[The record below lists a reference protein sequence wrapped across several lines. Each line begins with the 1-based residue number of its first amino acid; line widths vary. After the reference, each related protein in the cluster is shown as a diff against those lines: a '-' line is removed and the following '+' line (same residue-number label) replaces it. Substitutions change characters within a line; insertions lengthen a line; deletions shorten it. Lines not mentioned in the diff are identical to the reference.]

1 LARFLALASILLLL
15 CALSPRAE
23 AATPP
28 RERICLALAGG
39 GARGGAHVG
48 VFEVLEEMRIPVD
61 CIAGTSIGS
70 IVGGLYALGYSP
82 GQMSEI
88 IQGMD
93 WEDILND
100 RPERRSISFRRKQDD
115 RFAFFPGEIGIGK
128 DGFQTKAGVF
138 LGSKI
143 DFIFQSLSMEA
154 VGARTFDELKVPY
167 RAVAADLSNGKAVV
181 LDRGDL
187 ARAMRASMALPGFF
201 TPVIIDG
208 RTLVDGGI
216 ADNLPVDVARSIL
229 PGQAVRIIAVDVG
242 TPPDTD
248 LKKLSAVGVL
258 SQTLSIVTEHSVTAQ
273 RASLGPRDLLIT
285 PDLKDIGSGSFQ
297 KLGEAIAAGS
307 AAAKQAAESLRTF
320 SVSEEEYAK
329 FLRHQRREEEQ
340 LLPQVTVDEIEV
352 RGISRLKPQ
361 VVTKRMETKTGQPL
375 DLATLRSDL
384 DRIYML
390 GEFDSVGFEV
400 EEADGDR
407 HRLVVDARPKERG
420 PGYLRFGMGMET
432 SFNGDADVRLLLYYR
447 RPQVNA
453 LGAELKAIGSVGS
466 PTALT
471 AEFFQPLEPTGFW
484 FVAPN
489 ASVTRA
495 QDRLFLPDGTL
506 EVGDETSWD
515 VGLDLGAQLRNWA
528 EIRFGAVLGRAH
540 FETETTSDFVP
551 YGRDVG
557 ALRFDGI
564 IDQIDNVFFPTRGNQ
579 TRLHAFFSRE
589 GLGADVEYEKVS
601 FSTLHAWTLGR
612 DTILAGLELGTDM
625 GSDLPVDDQF
635 TLGGFLRLS
644 GFERARLRGDL
655 AALVTLGDYWR
666 LGQLGPFGKLYAG
679 AAVQAGNTWF
689 DADDVDWNDLV
700 LSGLVFFGVDTR
712 AIPVYLGYGLAEGGE
727 GAIYFF
733 IGSPFL
739 SRSGW
744 AGW

>member
-1 LARFLALASILLLL
+1 MARSLAFASIVLLPCL
-15 CALSPRAE
+15 LSPAPT
-23 AATPP
+23 AAAPA
-28 RERICLALAGG
+28 REKICLALAGG

-82 GQMSEI
+82 EQMSEI

-93 WEDILND
+93 WEDILDD
-100 RPERRSISFRRKQDD
+100 RPERRRISFRRKQDD

-128 DGFQTKAGVF
+128 DGFQTKSGVF

-154 VGARTFDELKVPY
+154 VGAKTFDELKVPY
-167 RAVAADLSNGKAVV
+167 RAVAADLATADAVV

-201 TPVIIDG
+201 TPVVIDG

-216 ADNLPVDVARSIL
+216 ANNLPVDVARGIL
-229 PGQAVRIIAVDVG
+229 PGAPVRIIAVDVG
-242 TPPDTD
+242 TPPDTE

-258 SQTLSIVTEHSVTAQ
+258 SQTLSVVTEQTVIAQ

-285 PDLKDIGSGSFQ
+285 PDLKEVGVGSFQ
-297 KLGEAIAAGS
+297 KLGEAIAAG
-307 AAAKQAAESLRTF
+307 AAAARQAADSLRSF
-320 SVSEEEYAK
+320 SVSDEEYAA
-329 FLRHQRREEEQ
+329 FLKHHRRDQES
-340 LLPQVTVDEIEV
+340 LLPAVTVDEIEV
-352 RGISRLKPQ
+352 RGVDRLKPE
-361 VVTKRMETKTGQPL
+361 VVTRRLNTRTGQPL
-375 DLATLRSDL
+375 DLATLREDL
-384 DRIYML
+384 DRIHML
-390 GEFDSVGFEV
+390 GEFDSVGFQV
-400 EEADGDR
+400 EEMDGGG
-407 HRLVVDARPKERG
+407 HRLVVDAVPKERG
-420 PGYLRFGMGMET
+420 PGFLRFGMGLET
-432 SFNGDADVRLLLYYR
+432 NFDGDADVRMLLYYR
-447 RPQVNA
+447 RPQINT
-453 LGAELKAIGSVGS
+453 LGAELKAIGSVGN
-466 PTALT
+466 PTGIN

-484 FVAPN
+484 FVAPTG
-489 ASVTRA
+489 SVNRE

-528 EIRFGAVLGRAH
+528 ELRLGAVFGRAH
-540 FETETTSDFVP
+540 FETDTSSTFTS

-557 ALRFDGI
+557 AVRFRGL
-564 IDQIDNVFFPTRGNQ
+564 IDQLDNVFFPTRGNQ
-579 TRLHAFFSRE
+579 SRLEAFFSRE

-601 FSTLHAWTLGR
+601 FSTLQAWTLGR
-612 DTILAGLELGTDM
+612 DTVLAGLELGTDM
-625 GSDLPVDDQF
+625 GSELPVDDQF

-655 AALVTLGDYWR
+655 LALVTVADYWR
-666 LGQLGPFGKLYAG
+666 LGKLGPFGKLYAG

-689 DADDVDWNDLV
+689 DADDAEWNDL
-700 LSGLVFFGVDTR
+700 LMSGLVFFGVDTR
-712 AIPVYLGYGLAEGGE
+712 AVPVYLGYGLAEGGE
-727 GAIYFF
+727 GAAYFF

-739 SRSGW
+739 SR
-744 AGW
+744 AGWSAW